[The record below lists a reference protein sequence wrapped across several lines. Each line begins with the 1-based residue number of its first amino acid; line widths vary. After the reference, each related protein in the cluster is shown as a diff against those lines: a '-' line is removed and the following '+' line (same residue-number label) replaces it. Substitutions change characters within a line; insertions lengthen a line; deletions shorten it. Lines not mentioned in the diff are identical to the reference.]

1 MAYLGLV
8 PSEHSSGATR
18 RQGGITKG
26 GNGAA
31 QRMLVNAD
39 LIFPRSAEAKFPS
52 LAGGRSA
59 VGLIGVSVFGRP
71 SATFQCR
78 RNGDGL
84 KAGFA
89 PDVFGQE
96 VSVLA

>member
-1 MAYLGLV
+1 MR
-8 PSEHSSGATR
+8 R
-18 RQGGITKG
+18 RQGYRQVG
-26 GNGAA
+26 GTFKSVDGVDGPRSPAS
-31 QRMLVNAD
+31 VNAD

-84 KAGFA
+84 KTGFA